1 MQNSAIAEAEKNNDF
16 NREFNR
22 ALVTLVVPIT
32 LQNLLSALVIS
43 VDVIIL
49 GTINQTVMSAVSLAG
64 MVTFVLSLFYYG
76 LATGVGIL
84 TAQYWGKKDFRA
96 IQYVLNI
103 SLTFSV
109 VISAIFFGVSFAFP
123 EMLMRVFTNDGELI
137 QYGAIFLRTVSF
149 SYLAMSLSQMFLSA
163 IKSMENARL
172 SATIS
177 SIALVLTI
185 AFDALVVFVLFPN
198 DPEKAVAGVAIATVT
213 ARFIELALCY
223 IHSIRSG
230 DIRFHLPNR
239 NFLERGLLD
248 DYLKYTLPVQANYI
262 VWGGALT
269 ATATI
274 IGHVSADM
282 VAANSIAS
290 AVKNLAIV
298 LCGGIAAGGSVLI
311 GKYLG
316 NNDIEMAKRAGN
328 KINLYALIFG
338 VLAGLAILLMKP
350 LVFQIVELNPNASAY
365 LNGMLYICA
374 YYCVGKSLNSTNIGG
389 IFPAGGD
396 SKFGFWTDTI
406 VMWGI
411 ILPLS
416 YLCAFV
422 WKVNPVLLFAV
433 ISLDEIV
440 KLPVAILRYRQ
451 YKWLK
456 NITREFAPA
465 S

>member
-1 MQNSAIAEAEKNNDF
+1 MRIKTLNTTKQEDDF
-16 NREFNR
+16 NRVFNR
-22 ALVTLVVPIT
+22 ELITLVVPIA
-32 LQNLLSALVIS
+32 LQNLISAAVIS
-43 VDVIIL
+43 VDVVIL
-49 GTINQTVMSAVSLAG
+49 GKVNQSVMSAVSLAG
-64 MVTFVLSLFYYG
+64 MVAFVLNLFYFG

-84 TAQYWGKKDFRA
+84 TAQYWGKKDFKA

-103 SLTFSV
+103 SLMFSV
-109 VISAIFFGVSFAFP
+109 SISVVFFGISLWFP
-123 EMLMRVFTNDGELI
+123 ESLMRVFTNDNALVG
-137 QYGAIFLRTVSF
+137 YGTIFLRTVSF
-149 SYLAMSLSQMFLSA
+149 SYLAMGLSQMYLSA
-163 IKSMENARL
+163 VKSMENARL

-177 SIALVLTI
+177 SIVLVLTI
-185 AFDALVVFVLFPN
+185 AFDALVVFVLFPDN
-198 DPEKAVAGVAIATVT
+198 PEKAIAGVAVSTVT

-223 IHSIRSG
+223 VHSARNG
-230 DIRFHLPNR
+230 NIRFNLPGR
-239 NFLERGLLD
+239 GFLERNLFK
-248 DYLKYTLPVQANYI
+248 DYLKYTSPVQANYI

-298 LCGGIAAGGSVLI
+298 LCGGIAGGGAVLI

-316 NNDIEMAKRAGN
+316 IGDMETAQKVGN
-328 KINLYALIFG
+328 RINLYAFIFG
-338 VLAGLAILLMKP
+338 CLAGVTILLIRP
-350 LVFQIVELNPNASAY
+350 LVFQMVELTVDAHSY
-365 LNGMLYICA
+365 LDAMLYICA
-374 YYCVGKSLNSTNIGG
+374 YYVLGKSLNSTIIGG

-396 SKFGFWTDTI
+396 PQFGFWTDTI

-416 YLCAFV
+416 YLSAFV
-422 WKVNPVLLFAV
+422 WHLDPVLLYVV
-433 ISLDEIV
+433 ISLDEII
-440 KLPVAILRYRQ
+440 KLPVALVRYRQ

-456 NITREFAPA
+456 NITREIALA